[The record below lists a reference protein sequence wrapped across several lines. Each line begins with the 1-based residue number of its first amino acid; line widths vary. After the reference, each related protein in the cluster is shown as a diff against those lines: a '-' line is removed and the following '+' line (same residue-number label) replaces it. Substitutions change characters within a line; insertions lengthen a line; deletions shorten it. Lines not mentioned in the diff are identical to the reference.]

1 MSMTEQKASTQ
12 ELPMKTINGFLALA
26 VWVVLLA
33 IAVGG
38 VLFGIGGGA
47 LGIVLGVIAGILLV
61 VMLPGFTILKPN
73 EAAVF
78 TLFGKYVGSIKKEG
92 FYWFNPFCV
101 AVNTVGHRGKMSLK
115 AMTLDNGQQKI
126 NDELGNP
133 IIIGIV
139 VIWRVTDTAK
149 AAFDV
154 DDYEAYLSTQCD
166 SALRSIVRQYPYDGF
181 NNDAEKSLQGS
192 SLEVAQRL
200 QSEIQ
205 AKVEM
210 AGLEILEARI
220 THLAYAPEIAS
231 AMLQR
236 QQAAAIIDARA
247 MIVDGAVGMVELALK
262 QLEDSD
268 MVNLDDERKAAMI
281 SNLLVVLCANHDAQP
296 IVNSGSLY

>member
-1 MSMTEQKASTQ
+1 
-12 ELPMKTINGFLALA
+12 MKTDVQNSGMQEKEMKTLNGFLALG
-26 VWVVLLA
+26 VWILLA
-33 IAVGG
+33 LGAV
-38 VLFGIGGGA
+38 LAPMLWGGA
-47 LGIVLGVIAGILLV
+47 GFILSILVGILLIV
-61 VMLPGFTILKPN
+61 ALPGFAIIRPN
-73 EAAVF
+73 EAIVL
-78 TLFGKYVGSIKKEG
+78 TLFGKYVGTIKGEG
-92 FYWFNPFCV
+92 FYWYNPFCV
-101 AVNTVGHRGKMSLK
+101 PVRHVGRRGKMSLK

-139 VIWRVTDTAK
+139 VIWRVTNTAK

-192 SLEVAQRL
+192 SLEVAERL
-200 QSEIQ
+200 QEEIQ
-205 AKVEM
+205 SKVEM
-210 AGLEILEARI
+210 ACLEILEARI

-262 QLEDSD
+262 QLENSD
-268 MVNLDDERKAAMI
+268 MVELDDERKAAMI

>member
-1 MSMTEQKASTQ
+1 MKTDVQNSGMQEKA
-12 ELPMKTINGFLALA
+12 MKTINGFLAL
-26 VWVVLLA
+26 
-33 IAVGG
+33 
-38 VLFGIGGGA
+38 GIW
-47 LGIVLGVIAGILLV
+47 IVLAAGAIVAPFLVGLGGMIISVCLGILLIV
-61 VMLPGFTILKPN
+61 ALPGFAIIRPN
-73 EAAVF
+73 EAIVL
-78 TLFGKYVGSIKKEG
+78 TLFGKYVGTVKGEG
-92 FYWFNPFCV
+92 FYWYNPFCV
-101 AVNTVGHRGKMSLK
+101 PVRHVGRRGKMSLK

-139 VIWRVTDTAK
+139 VIWRVTNTAK

-192 SLEVAQRL
+192 SLEVAERL
-200 QSEIQ
+200 QEEIQ
-205 AKVEM
+205 SKVEM

-262 QLEDSD
+262 QLEGSD
-268 MVNLDDERKAAMI
+268 LVDLDDEHKAAMI

>member
-1 MSMTEQKASTQ
+1 MKTDVQNSGMQEKA
-12 ELPMKTINGFLALA
+12 MKTINGFLAL
-26 VWVVLLA
+26 
-33 IAVGG
+33 
-38 VLFGIGGGA
+38 GIW
-47 LGIVLGVIAGILLV
+47 IVLAAGAIVAPFLVGLGGMIISVFLGILLIV
-61 VMLPGFTILKPN
+61 ALPGFAIIRPN
-73 EAAVF
+73 EAIVL
-78 TLFGKYVGSIKKEG
+78 TLFGKYVGTVKGEG
-92 FYWFNPFCV
+92 FYWYNPFCV
-101 AVNTVGHRGKMSLK
+101 PVRHVGRRGKMSLK

-139 VIWRVTDTAK
+139 VIWRVTNTAK

-192 SLEVAQRL
+192 SLEVAERL
-200 QSEIQ
+200 QEEIQ
-205 AKVEM
+205 SKVEM

-262 QLEDSD
+262 QLEGSD
-268 MVNLDDERKAAMI
+268 LVDLDDERKAAMI

>member
-1 MSMTEQKASTQ
+1 MKTDVQNSGMQEKA
-12 ELPMKTINGFLALA
+12 MKTINGFLAL
-26 VWVVLLA
+26 
-33 IAVGG
+33 
-38 VLFGIGGGA
+38 GIW
-47 LGIVLGVIAGILLV
+47 IVLAAGAIVAPFLVGLGGMIISVCLGILLIV
-61 VMLPGFTILKPN
+61 ALPGFAIIRPN
-73 EAAVF
+73 EAIVL
-78 TLFGKYVGSIKKEG
+78 TLFGKYVGTVKGEG
-92 FYWFNPFCV
+92 FYWYNPFCV
-101 AVNTVGHRGKMSLK
+101 PVRYVGRRGKMSLK

-139 VIWRVTDTAK
+139 VIWRVTNTAK

-192 SLEVAQRL
+192 SLEVAERL
-200 QSEIQ
+200 QEEIQ
-205 AKVEM
+205 SKVEM

-262 QLEDSD
+262 QLEGSD
-268 MVNLDDERKAAMI
+268 LVDLDDERKAAMI

>member
-1 MSMTEQKASTQ
+1 
-12 ELPMKTINGFLALA
+12 MKTDVQNSGMQEMEMKTLNGFLALG
-26 VWVVLLA
+26 VWILLA
-33 IAVGG
+33 LGAV
-38 VLFGIGGGA
+38 LAPMLWGGA
-47 LGIVLGVIAGILLV
+47 GFILSILVGILLIV
-61 VMLPGFTILKPN
+61 ALPGFAIIRPN
-73 EAAVF
+73 EAIVL
-78 TLFGKYVGSIKKEG
+78 TLFGKYVGTIKGEG
-92 FYWFNPFCV
+92 FYWYNPFCV
-101 AVNTVGHRGKMSLK
+101 PVRHVGRRGKMSLK

-139 VIWRVTDTAK
+139 VIWRVTNTAK

-192 SLEVAQRL
+192 SLEVAERL
-200 QSEIQ
+200 QEEIQ
-205 AKVEM
+205 SKVEM

-236 QQAAAIIDARA
+236 QQAEAIIDARA

-262 QLEDSD
+262 QLENSD
-268 MVNLDDERKAAMI
+268 MVELDDERKAAMI

>member
-1 MSMTEQKASTQ
+1 MKTDVQNSGMQEKA
-12 ELPMKTINGFLALA
+12 MKTINGFLAL
-26 VWVVLLA
+26 
-33 IAVGG
+33 
-38 VLFGIGGGA
+38 GIW
-47 LGIVLGVIAGILLV
+47 IVLAAGAIVAPFLVGLGGMIISVFLGILLIV
-61 VMLPGFTILKPN
+61 ALPGFAIIRPN
-73 EAAVF
+73 EAIVL
-78 TLFGKYVGSIKKEG
+78 TLFGKYVGTVKGEG
-92 FYWFNPFCV
+92 FYWYNPFCV
-101 AVNTVGHRGKMSLK
+101 PVRHVGRRGKMSLK

-139 VIWRVTDTAK
+139 IIWRVTNTAK

-192 SLEVAQRL
+192 SLEVAERL
-200 QSEIQ
+200 QEEIQ
-205 AKVEM
+205 SKVEM

-262 QLEDSD
+262 QLEGSD
-268 MVNLDDERKAAMI
+268 LVDLDDERKAAMI

>member
-1 MSMTEQKASTQ
+1 
-12 ELPMKTINGFLALA
+12 MKTDVQNSGMQEKEMKTLNGFLALG
-26 VWVVLLA
+26 VWILLA
-33 IAVGG
+33 LGAV
-38 VLFGIGGGA
+38 LAPMLWGGA
-47 LGIVLGVIAGILLV
+47 
-61 VMLPGFTILKPN
+61 GFAIIRPN
-73 EAAVF
+73 EAIVL
-78 TLFGKYVGSIKKEG
+78 TLFGKYVGTIKGEG
-92 FYWFNPFCV
+92 FYWYNPFCV
-101 AVNTVGHRGKMSLK
+101 PVRHVGRRGKMSLK

-139 VIWRVTDTAK
+139 VIWRVTNTAK

-192 SLEVAQRL
+192 SLEVAERL
-200 QSEIQ
+200 QEEIQ
-205 AKVEM
+205 SKVEM

-262 QLEDSD
+262 QLENSD
-268 MVNLDDERKAAMI
+268 MVELDDERKAAMI

>member
-1 MSMTEQKASTQ
+1 MKTDVQNSGMQ
-12 ELPMKTINGFLALA
+12 EMAMKTINGFLAL
-26 VWVVLLA
+26 
-33 IAVGG
+33 
-38 VLFGIGGGA
+38 GIW
-47 LGIVLGVIAGILLV
+47 IVLAAGAIVAPFLWGLGGMIISVCLGILLIV
-61 VMLPGFTILKPN
+61 ALPGFAIIRPN
-73 EAAVF
+73 EAIVL
-78 TLFGKYVGSIKKEG
+78 TLFGKYVGTVKGEG
-92 FYWFNPFCV
+92 FYWYNPFCV
-101 AVNTVGHRGKMSLK
+101 PVSHVGRRGKMSLK

-139 VIWRVTDTAK
+139 VIWRVTNTAK

-192 SLEVAQRL
+192 SLEVAERL
-200 QSEIQ
+200 QEEIQ
-205 AKVEM
+205 SKVEM

-262 QLEDSD
+262 QLEGSD
-268 MVNLDDERKAAMI
+268 LVDLDEERKAAMI

>member
-1 MSMTEQKASTQ
+1 MKEDIQNSGIQ
-12 ELPMKTINGFLALA
+12 EKPMKTLNGFLM
-26 VWVVLLA
+26 LA
-33 IAVGG
+33 IWI
-38 VLFGIGGGA
+38 VLAIVAFLAPMMWGFVGIGIA
-47 LGIVLGVIAGILLV
+47 ILLGIFLVIA
-61 VMLPGFTILKPN
+61 LPGFAVIRPN
-73 EAAVF
+73 EAIVL
-78 TLFGKYVGSIKKEG
+78 TLFGKYAGTIKHEG
-92 FYWFNPFCV
+92 FYWYNPFCV
-101 AVNTVGHRGKMSLK
+101 PVRHVGRRGKMSLK

-139 VIWRVTDTAK
+139 VIWRVTNTAK

-192 SLEVAQRL
+192 SLEVAERL
-200 QSEIQ
+200 QAEIQ
-205 AKVEM
+205 SKVEM

-262 QLEDSD
+262 QLESSD
-268 MVNLDDERKAAMI
+268 MVELDDERKAAMI

>member
-1 MSMTEQKASTQ
+1 MKTDVQNSGMQEKA
-12 ELPMKTINGFLALA
+12 MKTINGFLAL
-26 VWVVLLA
+26 
-33 IAVGG
+33 
-38 VLFGIGGGA
+38 GIW
-47 LGIVLGVIAGILLV
+47 IVLAAGAIVAPFLVGLGGMIISVCLGILLIV
-61 VMLPGFTILKPN
+61 ALPGFAIIRPN
-73 EAAVF
+73 EAIVL
-78 TLFGKYVGSIKKEG
+78 TLFGKYVGTVKGEG
-92 FYWFNPFCV
+92 FYWYNPFCV
-101 AVNTVGHRGKMSLK
+101 PVRHVGRRGKMSLK

-139 VIWRVTDTAK
+139 VIWRVTNTAK

-192 SLEVAQRL
+192 SLEVAERL
-200 QSEIQ
+200 QEEIQ
-205 AKVEM
+205 SKVEM

-262 QLEDSD
+262 QLEGSVLVD
-268 MVNLDDERKAAMI
+268 LDDERKAAMI

>member
-1 MSMTEQKASTQ
+1 
-12 ELPMKTINGFLALA
+12 MKTDVQNSGMQEKEMKTLNVFLALG
-26 VWVVLLA
+26 VWILLA
-33 IAVGG
+33 LGAV
-38 VLFGIGGGA
+38 LAPMLWGGA
-47 LGIVLGVIAGILLV
+47 GFILSILVGILLIV
-61 VMLPGFTILKPN
+61 ALPGFAIIRPN
-73 EAAVF
+73 EAIVL
-78 TLFGKYVGSIKKEG
+78 TLFGKYVGTIKGEG
-92 FYWFNPFCV
+92 FYWYNPFCV
-101 AVNTVGHRGKMSLK
+101 PVRHVGRRGKMSLK

-139 VIWRVTDTAK
+139 VIWRVTNTAK

-192 SLEVAQRL
+192 SLEVAERL
-200 QSEIQ
+200 QEEIQ
-205 AKVEM
+205 SKVEM

-262 QLEDSD
+262 QLENSD
-268 MVNLDDERKAAMI
+268 MVELDDERKAAMI

>member
-1 MSMTEQKASTQ
+1 
-12 ELPMKTINGFLALA
+12 MKTDVQNSGMQEKEMKTLNGFLALG
-26 VWVVLLA
+26 VWILLA
-33 IAVGG
+33 LGAV
-38 VLFGIGGGA
+38 LAPMLWGGA
-47 LGIVLGVIAGILLV
+47 GFILSILVGILLIV
-61 VMLPGFTILKPN
+61 ALPGFAIIRPN
-73 EAAVF
+73 EAIVL
-78 TLFGKYVGSIKKEG
+78 TLFGKYVGTIKGEG
-92 FYWFNPFCV
+92 FYWYNPFCV
-101 AVNTVGHRGKMSLK
+101 PVRHVGRRGKMSLK

-139 VIWRVTDTAK
+139 VIWRVTNTAK

-192 SLEVAQRL
+192 SLEVAERL
-200 QSEIQ
+200 QEELQS
-205 AKVEM
+205 KVEM

-262 QLEDSD
+262 QLENSD
-268 MVNLDDERKAAMI
+268 MVELDDERKAAMI

>member
-1 MSMTEQKASTQ
+1 MKTDVQNSGMQ
-12 ELPMKTINGFLALA
+12 EMAMKTINGFLAL
-26 VWVVLLA
+26 
-33 IAVGG
+33 
-38 VLFGIGGGA
+38 GIW
-47 LGIVLGVIAGILLV
+47 IVLAAGAIVAPFLWGLGGMLISVCLGILLIV
-61 VMLPGFTILKPN
+61 ALPGFAIIRPN
-73 EAAVF
+73 EAIVL
-78 TLFGKYVGSIKKEG
+78 TLFGKYVGTVKGEG
-92 FYWFNPFCV
+92 FYWYNPFCV
-101 AVNTVGHRGKMSLK
+101 PVRHVGRRGKMSLK

-139 VIWRVTDTAK
+139 VIWRVTNTAK

-192 SLEVAQRL
+192 SLEVAERL
-200 QSEIQ
+200 QEEIQ
-205 AKVEM
+205 SKVEM

-262 QLEDSD
+262 QLEGSD
-268 MVNLDDERKAAMI
+268 LVDLDDERKAAMI

>member
-1 MSMTEQKASTQ
+1 
-12 ELPMKTINGFLALA
+12 MKTDVQNSGMQEKEMKTLNGFL
-26 VWVVLLA
+26 
-33 IAVGG
+33 
-38 VLFGIGGGA
+38 
-47 LGIVLGVIAGILLV
+47 VLGVWILLALGAVLAPMLWGGAGFIISVLLGILLIV
-61 VMLPGFTILKPN
+61 ALPGFAIIRPN
-73 EAAVF
+73 EAIVL
-78 TLFGKYVGSIKKEG
+78 TLFGKYVGTIKGEG
-92 FYWFNPFCV
+92 FYWYNPFCV
-101 AVNTVGHRGKMSLK
+101 PVRHVGRRGKMSLK

-139 VIWRVTDTAK
+139 VIWRVTNTAK

-192 SLEVAQRL
+192 SLEVAERL
-200 QSEIQ
+200 QEEIQ
-205 AKVEM
+205 SKVEM

-262 QLEDSD
+262 QLENSD
-268 MVNLDDERKAAMI
+268 MVELDDERKAAMI

>member
-1 MSMTEQKASTQ
+1 
-12 ELPMKTINGFLALA
+12 MKTDVQNSGMQEKEMKTLNGFLALG
-26 VWVVLLA
+26 VWILLA
-33 IAVGG
+33 LGAV
-38 VLFGIGGGA
+38 LAPMLWGGA
-47 LGIVLGVIAGILLV
+47 GFILSILVGILLIV
-61 VMLPGFTILKPN
+61 ALPGFAIIRPN
-73 EAAVF
+73 EAIVL
-78 TLFGKYVGSIKKEG
+78 TLFGKYVGTIKGEG
-92 FYWFNPFCV
+92 FYWYNPFCV
-101 AVNTVGHRGKMSLK
+101 PVRHVGRRGKMSLK

-139 VIWRVTDTAK
+139 VIWRVTNTAK

-166 SALRSIVRQYPYDGF
+166 STLRSIVRQYPYDGF

-192 SLEVAQRL
+192 SLEVAERL
-200 QSEIQ
+200 QEELQS
-205 AKVEM
+205 KVEM

-262 QLEDSD
+262 QLENSD
-268 MVNLDDERKAAMI
+268 MVELDDERKAAMI

>member
-1 MSMTEQKASTQ
+1 MKIDVQNSGMQEKA
-12 ELPMKTINGFLALA
+12 MKTINGFLAL
-26 VWVVLLA
+26 
-33 IAVGG
+33 
-38 VLFGIGGGA
+38 GIW
-47 LGIVLGVIAGILLV
+47 IVLAAGAIVAPFLVGLGGMIISVCLGILLIV
-61 VMLPGFTILKPN
+61 ALPGFAIIRPN
-73 EAAVF
+73 EAIVL
-78 TLFGKYVGSIKKEG
+78 TLFGKYVGTVKGEG
-92 FYWFNPFCV
+92 FYWYNPFCV
-101 AVNTVGHRGKMSLK
+101 PVRHVGRRGKMSLK

-139 VIWRVTDTAK
+139 VIWRVTNTAK

-192 SLEVAQRL
+192 SLEVAERL
-200 QSEIQ
+200 QEEIQ
-205 AKVEM
+205 SKVEM

-262 QLEDSD
+262 QLEGSD
-268 MVNLDDERKAAMI
+268 LVDLDDERKAAMI